1 MKEHKGRKGEEADSM
16 LKKHNR
22 KSYVKPQL
30 VEYGHVEKLTQMG
43 ASGNVSDAILRRQT
57 R

>member
-30 VEYGHVEKLTQMG
+30 VEYGHMEKLTQ
-43 ASGNVSDAILRRQT
+43 SGSGLLSDATLRR
-57 R
+57 RS

>member
-1 MKEHKGRKGEEADSM
+1 MKEHKGCKGEEADSM

-30 VEYGHVEKLTQMG
+30 VEYGHVEKLTQTG
-43 ASGNVSDAILRRQT
+43 ASGNLSDAMLRRRT
-57 R
+57 